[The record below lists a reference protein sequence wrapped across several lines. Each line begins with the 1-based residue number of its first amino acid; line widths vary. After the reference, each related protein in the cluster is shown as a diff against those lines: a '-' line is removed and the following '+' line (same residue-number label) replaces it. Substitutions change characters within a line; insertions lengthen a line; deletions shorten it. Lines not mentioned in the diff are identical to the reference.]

1 MNPILSVKN
10 LNIAVKGVEL
20 VKDVSFDVMPKEI
33 VALIGPNGAGKT
45 TTLKAVLDLIP
56 YEGDIS
62 VCGNKNH
69 SRVKH
74 IGYVPQ
80 RFVFDKNFPL
90 LVREFIKMTTAVSD
104 KEIEGVLS
112 VIDIS
117 GLLDKRIGDL
127 SGGELQKVMLAKAVI
142 LHPCLILLDEA
153 TTGIDPKGVK
163 EFAELVNKVRDEYAT
178 SIVFVSH
185 EIDLVYRFAD
195 KVVAINKEII
205 SIGSPEELLNSEKM
219 EDIYTSSHLKET
231 NRHGHAHSIHH
242 NHG

>member
-10 LNIAVKGVEL
+10 LNVAIEGKEL
-20 VKDVSFDVMPKEI
+20 VKGVSFDVMPKEI

-45 TTLKAVLDLIP
+45 TTLKAILDLIP
-56 YEGDIS
+56 YDGDVS

-90 LVREFIKMTTAVSD
+90 LVREFIKITTAAND
-104 KEIEGVLS
+104 GEIEGILS

-117 GLLDKRIGDL
+117 RLLDKKIGDL
-127 SGGELQKVMLAKAVI
+127 SGGELQKVMLAKAVV

-153 TTGIDPKGVK
+153 TTGIDPKGVG
-163 EFAELVNKVRDEYAT
+163 EFAELINKIRDEYAT

-185 EIDLVYRFAD
+185 EIDLVFRFAD
-195 KVVAINKEII
+195 KVVAINKEVI
-205 SIGSPEELLNSEKM
+205 SIGSPEELLNAEKM
-219 EDIYTSSHLKET
+219 EDIYTSGHPEEVGHTHL
-231 NRHGHAHSIHH
+231 NHHHG
-242 NHG
+242 

>member
-1 MNPILSVKN
+1 MKMNPILSVKN
-10 LNIAVKGVEL
+10 LNIATDGKEL
-20 VKDVSFDVMPKEI
+20 VKDVSFVVMPKEI

-45 TTLKAVLDLIP
+45 TTLKAILDLIP
-56 YEGDIS
+56 YDGEVS

-90 LVREFIKMTTAVSD
+90 LVREFIKITTAASD
-104 KEIEGVLS
+104 GEIEGILS

-117 GLLDKRIGDL
+117 KLLDKKIGDL
-127 SGGELQKVMLAKAVI
+127 SGGELQKVMLAKAVV

-153 TTGIDPKGVK
+153 TTGIDPKGVG
-163 EFAELVNKVRDEYAT
+163 EFAGLINKIRDEYAT

-195 KVVAINKEII
+195 KVVAINKEVI
-205 SIGSPEELLNSEKM
+205 SIGSPEELLNAEKM
-219 EDIYTSSHLKET
+219 EDIYTSGNLEEVVHTHLT
-231 NRHGHAHSIHH
+231 HHHG
-242 NHG
+242 